1 MLLEE
6 MGEVYGSDTAPI
18 PTDEH
23 LYHNNVARWVAIRY
37 GKYKYIRTLVAGEME
52 EIYDLEADP
61 EELTNLALRPEH
73 QVRLND
79 LRARCVAE
87 LRRTGGRLSPTRC
100 QRPGRWPS
108 SVQEQSM
115 IRRYSCAASRRAF
128 LADLGMGFTGLALGA
143 MLARDGVVRGA
154 K

>member
-1 MLLEE
+1 MHGRELTSVLQNPEQREEPRVVLLEE

-52 EIYDLEADP
+52 EIYDLDADRD
-61 EELTNLALRPEH
+61 ELKNLALLPEN
-73 QVRLND
+73 RALLAD
-79 LRARCVAE
+79 LRAKCIAE
-87 LRRTGGRLSPTRC
+87 LRRTGAPFVDQMPVTR
-100 QRPGRWPS
+100 QMK
-108 SVQEQSM
+108 E
-115 IRRYSCAASRRAF
+115 
-128 LADLGMGFTGLALGA
+128 D
-143 MLARDGVVRGA
+143 